1 MPQRPATDSPAYG
14 PLDPLDPHE
23 RRGEPDRPAAAAL
36 PGQRHDGTALLERR
50 PPVPG
55 ELHPAPGELQ
65 HLARAADGLHHG
77 PGSHDPGSHGPDRTD
92 DHTIDHAIDHAI
104 DHVIDGAGDL
114 AGDRDADRDADHVPE
129 EEHDHVMGVLPHAAD
144 QEVAARADVGRAQNP
159 LLAALIEEAG
169 FSHAGLA
176 RRVDQL
182 GLEHG
187 LDLRYDKTSVTRWL
201 RGQQPRGATPAL
213 IAEVFTRRLGRR
225 LSAQD
230 IGLDACA
237 PVYAGLEF
245 AETPQEAV
253 DIVASMWRKDTGPQS
268 ELRRIAFTPAGLV
281 VPSRDWLIGRG
292 DEQVARDGS
301 AGIYVSGPDGPL
313 ARLDPTA
320 EHGDQPSR
328 TATATVTTAPG
339 VRGTPAGRVPSQARR
354 PLVSGT
360 RTAALPGQ
368 GGPGAE
374 PAGRPQRAGLR
385 VGRGDIAAVRAV
397 GDLFRALDNA
407 YGGGHARQ
415 ALVRYLESEAEPML
429 RGRYG
434 EQIGRALF
442 AAVADLTRLAGW
454 TSFDIAAHGLAQRY
468 FVQALRLSQAAGD
481 RVLGGYVLITMSQQA
496 VHLGHGR
503 EAVQLARVAQQG
515 VGTAAPATVQSLM
528 HAAEAR
534 GHGVLGDVRSCTT
547 ALVRSERALALARSG
562 DELPSWARFFDEAQL
577 ADEFAHCYRDLQQW
591 RPAAQHAEKSLRL
604 RGAAYARSRVFCR
617 IVLSAARLGLG
628 DVDESCAL
636 ATEALRAAGEMRSA
650 RTVEYL
656 RDFHRRL
663 APYRGSAAARAFEE
677 AARQAG
683 VL

>member
-14 PLDPLDPHE
+14 PLDPLD
-23 RRGEPDRPAAAAL
+23 
-36 PGQRHDGTALLERR
+36 
-50 PPVPG
+50 
-55 ELHPAPGELQ
+55 Q
-65 HLARAADGLHHG
+65 HR
-77 PGSHDPGSHGPDRTD
+77 DP
-92 DHTIDHAIDHAI
+92 
-104 DHVIDGAGDL
+104 
-114 AGDRDADRDADHVPE
+114 
-129 EEHDHVMGVLPHAAD
+129 
-144 QEVAARADVGRAQNP
+144 VGRALPDAPDAPTADELRVPVQITSVTPERHQGPAAPDDSVPDGSAAPAPPAPAAPAAPVPSPPTAGHSGPGPQNGQ
-159 LLAALIEEAG
+159 LAALIEEAG

-225 LSAQD
+225 LTAQD
-230 IGLDACA
+230 LGLDACA

-253 DIVASMWRKDTGPQS
+253 DIVASMWRKDNGPQS

-281 VPSRDWLIGRG
+281 VPSRDWLIGRT
-292 DEQVARDGS
+292 DERVARDGS
-301 AGIYVSGPDGPL
+301 TLPRPDAPGAPPAIEPGASAAPPARGSASGPSGAPSPRPP
-313 ARLDPTA
+313 APAAASAAGQASTA
-320 EHGDQPSR
+320 L
-328 TATATVTTAPG
+328 
-339 VRGTPAGRVPSQARR
+339 GRVPTQSRR
-354 PLVSGT
+354 PPV
-360 RTAALPGQ
+360 AV
-368 GGPGAE
+368 E
-374 PAGRPQRAGLR
+374 PPYTDPAREQRPALR
-385 VGRGDIAAVRAV
+385 VGRGDIAAIRAV
-397 GDLFRALDNA
+397 GDLFRALDHA

-442 AAVADLTRLAGW
+442 GAVADLTRLAGW

-481 RVLGGYVLITMSQQA
+481 RPLGGYVLVTMSQQA

-515 VGTAAPATVQSLM
+515 VGTAVPATVQALL

-534 GHGVLGDVRSCTT
+534 GHGLLGDVRACTT
-547 ALVRSERALALARSG
+547 ALVRSERSLAAARGG
-562 DELPSWARFFDEAQL
+562 DELPSWARYFDEAQL
-577 ADEFAHCYRDLQQW
+577 SDEFAHCYRDLQQW
-591 RPAAQHAEKSLRL
+591 RTSAQHAEKSLRL
-604 RGAAYARSRVFCR
+604 RSPAYARSRIFCR
-617 IVLSAARLGLG
+617 LVLATARLGMG
-628 DVDESCAL
+628 DLDEACTM
-636 ATEALRAAGEMRSA
+636 ATDALRAAGEMRSA
-650 RTVEYL
+650 RSLEYV

-663 APYRGSAAARAFEE
+663 TPYRGSPVARAFEE
-677 AARQAG
+677 TARQAG
-683 VL
+683 VI